1 MKITLIHPSRGRPK
15 QASLALEEWKSAM
28 NGDPRDIYHVL
39 SLDSDDERRA
49 EYWHHFGDLPSRF
62 LVNENQ
68 TMVDALNRCVEG
80 NEDGIWVTL
89 FDDMIPSQG
98 WDKQL
103 LSEYKFG
110 SLIRVNCGVPLQTI
124 CVGCASV
131 FKRWGYFYYPRF
143 VSMYADNDYQER
155 GESEGLF
162 VGSEM
167 TITHNHPTNQRAD
180 WDETYLR
187 QNHSAAYVYGQAILK
202 RRRGCE
208 FSF

>member
-1 MKITLIHPSRGRPK
+1 
-15 QASLALEEWKSAM
+15 
-28 NGDPRDIYHVL
+28 
-39 SLDSDDERRA
+39 
-49 EYWHHFGDLPSRF
+49 
-62 LVNENQ
+62 
-68 TMVDALNRCVEG
+68 
-80 NEDGIWVTL
+80 
-89 FDDMIPSQG
+89 DDMIPSQG